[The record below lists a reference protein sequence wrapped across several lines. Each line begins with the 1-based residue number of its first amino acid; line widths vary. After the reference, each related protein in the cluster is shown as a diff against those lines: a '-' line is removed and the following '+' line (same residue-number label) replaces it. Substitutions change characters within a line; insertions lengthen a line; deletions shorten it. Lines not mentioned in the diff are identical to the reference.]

1 MTISLQPVE
10 NIPVINEVG
19 PVLVYAAA
27 FVIALGGA
35 GAAAIAVCG
44 WGHVD
49 IAQVDFWKAVI
60 KIQCK

>member
-1 MTISLQPVE
+1 MTISMQPVGTA
-10 NIPVINEVG
+10 PVINEVG
-19 PVLVYAAA
+19 PILVYAAG

-35 GAAAIAVCG
+35 SAAAVAVCG

-49 IAQVDFWKAVI
+49 LTQVDFWKAVI